1 MNTTTSRATPLLRT
15 PVIVCSDPVRSRA
28 RASHR
33 VGVSGA
39 RTRRP
44 PSYQQGTAWAGR
56 RASAPSVGI
65 RREELVGR
73 GVRVGAAGHHQLG
86 ELVELGAGV
95 HVPPALA
102 ECGHGDRLDLLARP
116 AYPPRLE
123 LAGGAQVREVRI
135 EGGDDVVD

>member
-28 RASHR
+28 RATDR

-44 PSYQQGTAWAGR
+44 PSYQQGAAWAGR
-56 RASAPSVGI
+56 RAPGPSVRV

-73 GVRVGAAGHHQLG
+73 GGRGGAAGHHQFG

-95 HVPPALA
+95 HVSPALA
-102 ECGHGDRLDLLARP
+102 QCGHGDRLDLLAGP

-123 LAGGAQVREVRI
+123 LTRGPQVREVCI
-135 EGGDDVVD
+135 ECG